1 MPLTRQRVLKTA
13 VRLADKDGIES
24 LSMRKLA
31 RSLGVEAMSLYNHV
45 ANKGDLVDAMFE
57 LVMAE
62 VELPPDSERWDTAIR
77 AYAIAMHDALIRHPW
92 AGNLAVGLGG
102 GGMPRP
108 SRLTQM
114 DWLLRRLREGG
125 FSRELVYHGYHV
137 LDAHILGFTLWELG
151 HYAAAREM
159 GSGFELEQ
167 FVAGLLEGLRA
178 QGHADLADHG
188 QQHLSGEFDGVS
200 AFEYGLDLIL
210 DGLRRG
216 RRKR

>member
-1 MPLTRQRVLKTA
+1 MPLTRLRVLKTA
-13 VRLADKDGIES
+13 IRLADKDGIES

-57 LVMAE
+57 LAMTE
-62 VELPPDSERWDTAIR
+62 VELPPDSERWETAIR
-77 AYAIAMHDALIRHPW
+77 SYAIAMHDALIRHPW

-102 GGMPRP
+102 GGVPRP
-108 SRLTQM
+108 SRLAQM
-114 DWLLRRLREGG
+114 DWLIRRLREGG
-125 FSRELVYHGYHV
+125 FSSALVYHGYHV

-167 FVAGLLEGLRA
+167 FVADLLEGLRA
-178 QGHADLADHG
+178 QGNADLADHG
-188 QQHLSGEFDGVS
+188 EQHLSGEFDGVS

-210 DGLRRG
+210 DGLRRAK
-216 RRKR
+216 RKR